1 MVVPSACLPY
11 RLITKPINIHRA
23 RSKCVIYVGGHSAT
37 NDSRTNSAHPGI
49 SIDRPRIWGLKLSA
63 QSISPPRHQPATL
76 IWRDLIFL
84 DRSSNGGLLI
94 GRVVAD
100 DHQLR
105 WGALGTRAQ
114 IASISRRI
122 YLLNQWWRFMSA
134 SVPSLRSRGRRPSA
148 GRAPPH
154 LRDSGVL

>member
-1 MVVPSACLPY
+1 MLVVPSACLPY

-84 DRSSNGGLLI
+84 DRSSNGGCSS
-94 GRVVAD
+94 
-100 DHQLR
+100 
-105 WGALGTRAQ
+105 GALSMTPTSFAGVPLEPRSHRFHVGFICSTSGGAPCPLPCRRYAPAAVGHQRA
-114 IASISRRI
+114 A
-122 YLLNQWWRFMSA
+122 LPLT
-134 SVPSLRSRGRRPSA
+134 
-148 GRAPPH
+148 
-154 LRDSGVL
+154 